1 MVNETPRLN
10 RFVII
15 FLNWVAIPGGRAGSV
30 WAILCL
36 QYETP
41 QLSPSLASCPRPR
54 PPSYILRRRRWS
66 NYLINPF
73 ISGRRG
79 GGSADPF
86 FVLFTSRYFVDCIGG
101 SGGSEWAGDTH
112 NLSPQSISDHIG
124 SGTHYIHLSTHPA
137 SPKLISRSRGWPA
150 LQLSP
155 PVSGLRGNRIFSS
168 CLRLA
173 L

>member
-15 FLNWVAIPGGRAGSV
+15 FLNWVAIPGGLSRKCWGR
-30 WAILCL
+30 ILYL

-41 QLSPSLASCPRPR
+41 QLSPSLASCPLD
-54 PPSYILRRRRWS
+54 PSNLILQRRRWS

-73 ISGRRG
+73 IPERRG
-79 GGSADPF
+79 EGSADPF
-86 FVLFTSRYFVDCIGG
+86 FVLFTSWYFVDCIGG

-124 SGTHYIHLSTHPA
+124 SGTHYIQLSTPPA
-137 SPKLISRSRGWPA
+137 SPKLISRIWG
-150 LQLSP
+150 QLSP
-155 PVSGLRGNRIFSS
+155 PPVSRLRGNRIFSS
-168 CLRLA
+168 CLQLA